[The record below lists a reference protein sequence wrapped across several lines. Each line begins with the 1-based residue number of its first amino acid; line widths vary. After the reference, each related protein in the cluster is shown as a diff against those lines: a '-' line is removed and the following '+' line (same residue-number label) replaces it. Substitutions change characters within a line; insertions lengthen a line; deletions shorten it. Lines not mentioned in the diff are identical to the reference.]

1 MENNN
6 KALVVITGASSGI
19 GEATARLFSENG
31 HPLLLLAR
39 RVEKMEAMNLPNTMC
54 RKVDVVEIEQIRA
67 AVKEAEAVY
76 GATECI
82 INNAGMMLLGDV
94 AVQNPQEWKTM
105 LDVNVLG
112 VLNGMQV
119 VLSDMKARRGGTIIN
134 VSSVA
139 GRKTYG
145 DHAAY
150 CATKFGVHAMT
161 ERAREEAALS
171 DVRMVTIAPGAVE
184 TELLGHTTDDDMVK
198 DYEDWKQEIG
208 GVLRSVDIANA
219 IWYAFNQPQG
229 VNVREIVIA
238 ATRQEP

>member
-1 MENNN
+1 MNNID
-6 KALVVITGASSGI
+6 KGLVVITGASSGI
-19 GEATARLFSENG
+19 GEATARLFSDMG

-39 RVEKMEAMNLPNTMC
+39 RVEKMQAMNLPNAMC
-54 RKVDVVEIEQIRA
+54 RKVDVVEIEQIRN

-76 GATECI
+76 GAADCI
-82 INNAGMMLLGDV
+82 INNAGMMLLGDL
-94 AVQNPQEWKTM
+94 AVQDPKEWKTM

-119 VLSDMKARRGGTIIN
+119 VLSDMKERRSGTIIN

-139 GRKTYG
+139 GRNTYG

-161 ERAREEAALS
+161 ERARIEAS
-171 DVRMVTIAPGAVE
+171 QSNVRMVTIAPGAVE
-184 TELLGHTTDDDMVK
+184 TELLGHTTNEDMVK
-198 DYEDWKQEIG
+198 DYEDWKKEIG
-208 GVLRSVDIANA
+208 GVLRSEDIANA
-219 IWYAFNQPQG
+219 IWYAYNQPQG

-238 ATRQEP
+238 ATLQQP

>member
-1 MENNN
+1 
-6 KALVVITGASSGI
+6 
-19 GEATARLFSENG
+19 
-31 HPLLLLAR
+31 
-39 RVEKMEAMNLPNTMC
+39 MNLPNTMC

>member
-184 TELLGHTTDDDMVK
+184 TELLGHTTDEDMVK

>member
-1 MENNN
+1 MSNN
-6 KALVVITGASSGI
+6 KSLVVITGASSGI
-19 GEATARLFSENG
+19 GEATARLFSEMG

-39 RVEKMEAMNLPNTMC
+39 RIDKMEALSLPNCMC
-54 RKVDVVEIEQIRA
+54 RKVDVVEIEQIRE

-76 GATECI
+76 GAADCI
-82 INNAGMMLLGDV
+82 INNAGVMLLGDV
-94 AVQNPQEWKTM
+94 AVQDPKEWKNM

-119 VLSDMKARRGGTIIN
+119 VLSEMKDRGRGTIIN

-150 CATKFGVHAMT
+150 CGTKFAVHALT
-161 ERAREEAALS
+161 DRAREEAALAG
-171 DVRMVTIAPGAVE
+171 VRMVTIAPGAVE
-184 TELLGHTTDDDMVK
+184 TELLGHTTNGDMVK
-198 DYEDWKQEIG
+198 DYEDWKKEIG
-208 GVLRSVDIANA
+208 GVLRSEDIANA

-238 ATRQEP
+238 ATKQEP

>member
-6 KALVVITGASSGI
+6 KTLVVITGASSGI
-19 GEATARLFSENG
+19 GEATARLFSEHG

-54 RKVDVVEIEQIRA
+54 RKVDVVEIEQIRE

-76 GATECI
+76 GTTDCI
-82 INNAGMMLLGDV
+82 INNAGMMLLGDL
-94 AVQNPQEWKTM
+94 AVQDPQEWKTM

-208 GVLRSVDIANA
+208 GVLRAVDIANA
-219 IWYAFNQPQG
+219 IWYAYNQPQG